1 VTEINGEIHHDLR
14 KLFYQPMQLCLENYK
29 NL

>member
-1 VTEINGEIHHDLR
+1 MTEINGEIYNDLR
-14 KLFYQPMQLCLENYK
+14 KVFYQAMNLCLENYK